1 MFFKANLKVFILL
14 VSLTFTVL
22 ALHRFGFLDT
32 SLSLLENRSQ
42 DSFSSVSTSKI
53 IGELTETNGYTSLQ
67 CHLEVV
73 EGFNL
78 CGLAVNVSDQLEKGV
93 NVERYDE
100 LELEL
105 LYSAPF
111 ADPKI
116 KVSFRNFHSNYSS
129 LEDPISLKF
138 NTIIFSSEKYS
149 GVLSVPLDVFKV
161 ENWWIEEYGI
171 DFKDSQ
177 VDLSNIFYVE
187 FLSHGMPAA
196 GDYEITLKKVILRGE
211 MITENNLLKLIF
223 AGWLLVGVI
232 LLIRQHN
239 KLNEISK
246 RDMLT
251 GLYNRRGIQ
260 EKLNHISPDHAVY
273 MFYIDIN
280 DFKNI
285 NDTYG
290 HDVGDKLLICFSRM
304 VEEKLEQYQKRGY
317 LSRFS
322 GDEFV
327 IICDDFTREDM
338 LALAYAITLNFEKPV
353 NIDSYSIPLSI
364 SLGIAKASNTDN
376 NFDRLLAHAGAAMY
390 HVKNNRLLSFQEF
403 DEAFSENVYYKKR
416 VSEYIK
422 EALKQ
427 DKFYLNYMPIYDA
440 KSLKVVAFEVLLRTN
455 SNDMKA
461 LGPDV
466 FIPIAEEYNLIREID
481 FWVLENTFIGIKDNY
496 EFLADKTL
504 TFCINMS
511 SEELNNPL
519 FISTLRDL
527 LEKYNVPPE
536 WIELEL
542 TETSFVEIG
551 QEAINVLESI
561 RSLGVKLS
569 LDDFGTG
576 YISFNQLVNYPVNV
590 LKIDKSFV
598 DLLETEKK
606 SSEMIIQAIL
616 AMAESYQLDTVAEG
630 VETAEQFVYLRE
642 SGCRYMQGYLLSKPV
657 PWLIAKDLLVKPD
670 TEKLKSL
677 M

>member
-42 DSFSSVSTSKI
+42 DSFGSVSTSKI
-53 IGELTETNGYTSLQ
+53 TGELTEANGYISLQ
-67 CHLEVV
+67 CHLEVA

-78 CGLAVNVSDQLEKGV
+78 CGLAINVSDQLKKGV

-196 GDYEITLKKVILRGE
+196 GDYEITLKRVILRGE

-223 AGWLLVGVI
+223 AGWLLVGAI

-260 EKLNHISPDHAVY
+260 EKLNHISPDHSVY

-304 VEEKLEQYQKRGY
+304 LERKVEKYQSNSY

-327 IICDDFTREDM
+327 IIFDDLNREDM
-338 LALAYAITLNFEKPV
+338 LALAYAITLKFQEPV
-353 NIDSYSIPLSI
+353 AIDSFSIPVSI
-364 SLGIAKASNTDN
+364 SLGVAKAQHADN
-376 NFDRLLAHAGAAMY
+376 NFDTLLAHSGAAMY

-403 DEAFSENVYYKKR
+403 DQAFSENVYYKKR
-416 VSEYIK
+416 VSEFIK
-422 EALKQ
+422 EAL
-427 DKFYLNYMPIYDA
+427 DRNEFFLNYMPIYES
-440 KSLKVVAFEVLLRTN
+440 KTLNIVAFEVLLRTHSEN
-455 SNDMKA
+455 MKSI
-461 LGPDV
+461 GPDV
-466 FIPIAEEYNLIREID
+466 FIPVAEEYNLIREID
-481 FWVLENTFIGIKDNY
+481 LWVLENTFKNIRENFDI
-496 EFLADKTL
+496 LSDKTP

-519 FISTLRDL
+519 FISALRDL
-527 LEKYNVPPE
+527 LEKYSIPPE

-657 PWLIAKDLLVKPD
+657 PWLIAKDLLLNPELD
-670 TEKLKSL
+670 KLKKL

>member
-1 MFFKANLKVFILL
+1 MFFKANFKVLVLL
-14 VSLTFTVL
+14 VLLTFSAL
-22 ALHRFGFLDT
+22 ALHRLGFLDT
-32 SLSLLENRSQ
+32 SLSLLENRGI

-53 IGELTETNGYTSLQ
+53 DEELITTRSYTSLK
-67 CHLEVV
+67 CHLDVA

-78 CGLAVNVSDQLEKGV
+78 CGLAVDISDQLETGV

-105 LYSAPF
+105 VYSAPF

-116 KVSFRNFHSNYSS
+116 KVSFRNFHPNYAISD
-129 LEDPISLKF
+129 DPVSLKF
-138 NTIIFSSEKYS
+138 NTIAFSSEKYS
-149 GVLSVPLDVFKV
+149 GPLSVPLDAFKV
-161 ENWWIEEYGI
+161 ENWWIDQYGI

-187 FLSHGMPAA
+187 FLSHGMPVA
-196 GDYEITLKKVILRGE
+196 GDYEITLKKLILRGE
-211 MITENNLLKLIF
+211 IITENNLIKVIF
-223 AGWLLVGVI
+223 SVWLLVGI
-232 LLIRQHN
+232 IFLIRQHG
-239 KLNEISK
+239 KLNEISR
-246 RDMLT
+246 RDILT

-260 EKLNHISPDHAVY
+260 ERLRSISLDHNVY

-280 DFKNI
+280 GFKKI
-285 NDTYG
+285 NDSYG
-290 HDVGDKLLICFSRM
+290 HDIGDKLLICFSRIL
-304 VEEKLEQYQKRGY
+304 ERKIEKYRSNSY

-327 IICDDFTREDM
+327 IIFDDLNREDT
-338 LALAYAITLNFEKPV
+338 LALASAITLKFQEPV
-353 NIDSYSIPLSI
+353 AIDSYSIPVSI
-364 SLGIAKASNTDN
+364 SLGVAQAQQADN
-376 NFDRLLAHAGAAMY
+376 NFDTLLAHSGAAMY

-416 VSEYIK
+416 VSEHIK

-481 FWVLENTFIGIKDNY
+481 FWVLENTFIGIKDNC
-496 EFLADKTL
+496 EFLADKSL

-519 FISTLRDL
+519 FISTLKDL

-657 PWLIAKDLLVKPD
+657 PWLIAKDMLVKPD